1 MGSCRGSKY
10 VGRVE
15 VEIVKS
21 KQGKNFKNGK
31 MLRKKDIVQAAY
43 ILPHELSMMNYEHE
57 LLRGEVLLQVG
68 KF

>member
-1 MGSCRGSKY
+1 M
-10 VGRVE
+10 
-15 VEIVKS
+15 EIVKS